1 LTDSRIKEKI
11 LQDAKADAEKILQ
24 EAKQK
29 AAEIVQQSKNNVQ
42 DIKAETQAIAQ
53 DTKAKEIERRLSSA
67 RMQSRR
73 AILQEKRT
81 IIDAVFAEAKK
92 RLLDLKKAEYLR
104 FIARLIKEEVATG
117 KATLVLSKHDIK
129 KHGET
134 IGKEIL
140 KASGVKEMVPI
151 EKGDFDGGC
160 IVKRET
166 YEFNATLD
174 TILARIKEQL
184 ESELQKTLFS

>member
-1 LTDSRIKEKI
+1 MTDSRIKEKI
-11 LQDAKADAEKILQ
+11 LQDANTDAERILK
-24 EAKQK
+24 ESKKK
-29 AAEIVQQSKNNVQ
+29 AAEIAQQSEKKVQ
-42 DIKAETQAIAQ
+42 DIKAETEVIAQ
-53 DTKAKEIERRLSSA
+53 DTKTKEIERRLSAA

-81 IIDAVFAEAKK
+81 ILDAVFAEAKK
-92 RLLDLKKAEYLR
+92 RLLELKKAEYIR
-104 FIARLIKEEVATG
+104 FISRIIKEEIGTG
-117 KATLVLSKHDIK
+117 QATLVLSKHDMK

-140 KASGVKEMVPI
+140 KAIGAKETVSI
-151 EKGDFDGGC
+151 ETADFDGGC
-160 IVKRET
+160 IVKQKT

-184 ESELQKTLFS
+184 ESELQRTLFT

>member
-11 LQDAKADAEKILQ
+11 LRDAKADAEKILQ

-29 AAEIVQQSKNNVQ
+29 AAEIVQQSKKKVQ
-42 DIKAETQAIAQ
+42 DIRAETEVIAK
-53 DTKAKEIERRLSSA
+53 DAKTKEIERRLSAA

-81 IIDAVFAEAKK
+81 IIDAVFTEAKK
-92 RLLDLKKAEYLR
+92 RLLNLKKAEYLR
-104 FIARLIKEEVATG
+104 FIIGLIKEEVTSG
-117 KATLVLSKHDIK
+117 QATLVLSKNDIK
-129 KHGET
+129 KHGEN

-140 KASGVKEMVPI
+140 KASGVKETAPI
-151 EKGDFDGGC
+151 ETGDFDGGC
-160 IVKRET
+160 IVKRQT

-174 TILARIKEQL
+174 TILIRIKEQL